1 MVVSAVSCNAAMDD
15 NNLNTSTADTEEGI
29 KDKKNTELFILK
41 IDEVEVGVELILELH
56 L

>member
-1 MVVSAVSCNAAMDD
+1 MTT
-15 NNLNTSTADTEEGI
+15 TSTADTEEGME
-29 KDKKNTELFILK
+29 DKKNIELFRLK

>member
-1 MVVSAVSCNAAMDD
+1 MVSGVSYNAATED
-15 NNLNTSTADTEEGI
+15 NNLNTSTADTEEDME
-29 KDKKNTELFILK
+29 DKKNTELLILK